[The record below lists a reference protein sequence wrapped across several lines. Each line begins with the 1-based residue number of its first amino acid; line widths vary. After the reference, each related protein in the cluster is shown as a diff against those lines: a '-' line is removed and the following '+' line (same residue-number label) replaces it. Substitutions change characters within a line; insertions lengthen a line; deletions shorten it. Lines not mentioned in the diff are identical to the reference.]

1 MMNQMQIIQM
11 IKNGKNP
18 QQVLMNIMK
27 SNQNPMMQNVM
38 QMAQNGDFKGIESMA
53 RNMCKEKGIDA
64 DSAFKQ
70 FQGMLK

>member
-38 QMAQNGDFKGIESMA
+38 RMAQNGDFKGIESMA

-64 DSAFKQ
+64 DSEFKQ

>member
-11 IKNGKNP
+11 IKSGKNP

-27 SNQNPMMQNVM
+27 SNRNPMLQNVM
-38 QMAQNGDFKGIESMA
+38 QMAQNGDFKGIESIA
-53 RNMCKEKGIDA
+53 RNMCREKGIDA
-64 DSAFKQ
+64 DSVFKQ